1 MPKDEQFEKYY
12 HSNEVPGYDLEK
24 IPSSIPK
31 EAWSLEEYEG
41 FIDKLISI
49 LGKENVSRDEDAR
62 RFYAEDTFRS
72 FETPIAAVSPESLDQ
87 ISKTTKLCSDFGIA
101 IVPRGGGM
109 SYTDG
114 YLHTRKKSITVDMQK
129 MNNILEINE
138 TDMYVTVECGC
149 TWAEL
154 NDHLKLKGLRTPYWG
169 PLSGKKS
176 CVGGALSQNS
186 VFFGSGFYGT
196 AVEQVIGM
204 DVVLSDG
211 TILPVGAHAK
221 NKGLPFMKHYGPD
234 LMGPFLA
241 DAGALGI
248 KALATL
254 RLIKR
259 PKYRSHLAYAF
270 DSYEEMANALSALSR
285 EGLATEAM
293 GFDKNQQS
301 ARVSEG
307 KSNVLKDIKT
317 LFKVIRELG
326 VLDGI
331 KIAFAGRRYLN
342 DVFYGM
348 HFSLEGSTKGGVKDK
363 TKTAKIMAEQF
374 GGKPLPAS
382 ITKIVHAE
390 PFLPPDSILGPNG
403 ERWVPLHCIV
413 PHSQAIE
420 ALHKIT
426 KIYDKYDSLKEK
438 YNIRNGFL
446 LVTVGNYGFLIEPVW
461 FWPDT
466 RLQMYDTVMRKEHL
480 ENLPSFENDEKGRE
494 VVQDMRNELTQ
505 LFIEIGA
512 VSMQLGKLY
521 RYDKSRKPESLY
533 ALEKIKSLFDSKG
546 IMNPGALKL

>member
-1 MPKDEQFEKYY
+1 MPKDEQFKERDY
-12 HSNEVPGYDLEK
+12 SNKVPGYEMDT
-24 IPSSIPK
+24 IPSTVTK
-31 EAWSLEEYEG
+31 EAWSLKEHED
-41 FIDKLISI
+41 FINKLTDI
-49 LGKENVSRDEDAR
+49 LGEGNVLSDAEAR

-72 FETPIAAVSPESLDQ
+72 FETPIASVSPENLEQ
-87 ISKTTKLCSDFGIA
+87 ISKTTKLCSDMGIA

-138 TDMYVTVECGC
+138 SDMYVTVQCGC

-154 NDHLKLKGLRTPYWG
+154 NDQLKSKGLRTPYWG

-176 CVGGALSQNS
+176 CIGGALSQNS

-241 DAGALGI
+241 DAGALAI
-248 KALATL
+248 KAVATL
-254 RLIKR
+254 RLIR
-259 PKYRSHLAYAF
+259 SPKHRSHLAYAF
-270 DSYEEMANALSALSR
+270 DSYSEMANALSALSR

-307 KSNVLKDIKT
+307 KSNFLKDIKT

-326 VLDGI
+326 ILDGV

-348 HFSLEGSTKGGVKDK
+348 HLSLEGYTKGGVKEK
-363 TKTAKIMAEQF
+363 TKTAKTLAEQC

-420 ALHKIT
+420 ALDKIT
-426 KIYDKYDSLKEK
+426 KIYDKYDSLKK
-438 YNIRNGFL
+438 KHNIRNGFL

-461 FWPDT
+461 FWPDS
-466 RLQMYDTVMRKEHL
+466 RLKMYDKVMRKEHL
-480 ENLPSFENDEKGRE
+480 ENLPTFESDDEGRQ

-505 LFIEIGA
+505 LFIELGA

-521 RYDKSRKPESLY
+521 RYDKSRKPESLD